1 MRFSQF
7 ISAAALTAVVSAQAN
22 GQNNNGQNNNGQ
34 NQNNNQNGGATGTGA
49 QDANGLTLLANAIQ
63 TGSQQDGS
71 VNGVQKDGQSAS
83 KTSNNNFINLCS
95 GKTLTNGLQVQGG
108 SCNGI
113 RK

>member
-1 MRFSQF
+1 MRFSHL
-7 ISAAALTAVVSAQAN
+7 ISAAALTAVVSAQNNGQNN
-22 GQNNNGQNNNGQ
+22 GQNNNGQNNG
-34 NQNNNQNGGATGTGA
+34 QNGGATGTGA

-71 VNGVQKDGQSAS
+71 VNGALADGQSAS
-83 KTSNNNFINLCS
+83 KTSKNNFINLCS